1 MEKGR
6 EKPAAGSSLPVSLV
20 QKLKDTKR
28 YERL

>member
-6 EKPAAGSSLPVSLV
+6 EKPAAVSFLPVSLL